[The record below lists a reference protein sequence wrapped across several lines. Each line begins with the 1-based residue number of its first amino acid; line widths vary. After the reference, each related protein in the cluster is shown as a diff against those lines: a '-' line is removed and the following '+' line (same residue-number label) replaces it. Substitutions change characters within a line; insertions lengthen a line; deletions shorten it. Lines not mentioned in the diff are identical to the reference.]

1 MRGRCAVPR
10 TLFQC
15 VCTQRR
21 NRIGRLSPF
30 SEYAPSASRFKPDC
44 SPQSKVTHSPDWRAQ
59 HRSNGK
65 VRPPFGNAYWSPEEA
80 NLCRWQ
86 RPDVNRFKRS
96 ISGAGGVGL
105 LEDSVAKLP
114 NAGRLIF
121 RGKRKQA
128 TIADKCS
135 LKPATGIA
143 CEFGARRRSPPHN
156 YSIVALT
163 ARRIWVPCRKKT
175 FATLSGAKQT

>member
-65 VRPPFGNAYWSPEEA
+65 VRPSFGNAYWSPEEA

-96 ISGAGGVGL
+96 ISGAGDVRS
-105 LEDSVAKLP
+105 LEDSVAKAP
-114 NAGRLIF
+114 
-121 RGKRKQA
+121 KRCA
-128 TIADKCS
+128 TNFPLRDEPS
-135 LKPATGIA
+135 DNL
-143 CEFGARRRSPPHN
+143 RSMYPQVRQR
-156 YSIVALT
+156 S
-163 ARRIWVPCRKKT
+163 C
-175 FATLSGAKQT
+175 Q

>member
-1 MRGRCAVPR
+1 MWERAWFPNQDSNVAPQ
-10 TLFQC
+10 TLQDAWPVCGTKNF

-86 RPDVNRFKRS
+86 RLDVNRFERS
-96 ISGAGGVGL
+96 ISGADL
-105 LEDSVAKLP
+105 LEDSVAKLAKCRATNFP
-114 NAGRLIF
+114 
-121 RGKRKQA
+121 RKDE
-128 TIADKCS
+128 TSDN
-135 LKPATGIA
+135 
-143 CEFGARRRSPPHN
+143 RRSMQP
-156 YSIVALT
+156 
-163 ARRIWVPCRKKT
+163 
-175 FATLSGAKQT
+175 QTRYRNRL

>member
-30 SEYAPSASRFKPDC
+30 SEYAPSASRLKPDC

-65 VRPPFGNAYWSPEEA
+65 VRPPFGNAYWSPEET

-114 NAGRLIF
+114 NAGRLISAE
-121 RGKRKQA
+121 RGNKRQ
-128 TIADKCS
+128 S
-135 LKPATGIA
+135 LINAASNPLPESHVSLAHGGVVPHII
-143 CEFGARRRSPPHN
+143 FDRRAYGSENLGPMPQ
-156 YSIVALT
+156 
-163 ARRIWVPCRKKT
+163 
-175 FATLSGAKQT
+175 TLSGAKQT

>member
-1 MRGRCAVPR
+1 VRYQE
-10 TLFQC
+10 LC

-30 SEYAPSASRFKPDC
+30 SEYAPTASRFKPDC

-86 RPDVNRFKRS
+86 RLDVNRFKRS

-114 NAGRLIF
+114 KCRATNF
-121 RGKRKQA
+121 PRKDETSDNRRSMQPQ
-128 TIADKCS
+128 TRYRNR
-135 LKPATGIA
+135 

-156 YSIVALT
+156 CSIVAPT
-163 ARRIWVPCRKKT
+163 ARRILVPCRKKT

>member
-1 MRGRCAVPR
+1 LGRVHPGFLSGRLTSSNAGTCVLSNQDSNVAPQTLQDSGRCAVPR
-10 TLFQC
+10 ILFQC

-30 SEYAPSASRFKPDC
+30 SEYAPSANRFKPDC

-86 RPDVNRFKRS
+86 RLDVNRFKRS

-105 LEDSVAKLP
+105 LEDSVAKLAKCRATNFP
-114 NAGRLIF
+114 
-121 RGKRKQA
+121 RKDE
-128 TIADKCS
+128 TSDN
-135 LKPATGIA
+135 
-143 CEFGARRRSPPHN
+143 RRSMQP
-156 YSIVALT
+156 
-163 ARRIWVPCRKKT
+163 
-175 FATLSGAKQT
+175 QTRYRNRL

>member
-1 MRGRCAVPR
+1 MRERAWFPNQDSNVAPQ
-10 TLFQC
+10 TLQDAWPVCGTKNF
-15 VCTQRR
+15 VSVRCTQRR

-30 SEYAPSASRFKPDC
+30 SEYAPSANRFKPDC

-86 RPDVNRFKRS
+86 RLDVNRFKRS
-96 ISGAGGVGL
+96 ISGADFIGRIV
-105 LEDSVAKLP
+105 LENSQ

-121 RGKRKQA
+121 RGK
-128 TIADKCS
+128 TETSDN
-135 LKPATGIA
+135 
-143 CEFGARRRSPPHN
+143 RRSMQP
-156 YSIVALT
+156 
-163 ARRIWVPCRKKT
+163 
-175 FATLSGAKQT
+175 QTRYRNRL

>member
-1 MRGRCAVPR
+1 MWERAWFPNQDSNVAPQ
-10 TLFQC
+10 TLQDAWPVCGTKNF

-30 SEYAPSASRFKPDC
+30 SEYAPTASRFKPDC

-86 RPDVNRFKRS
+86 RLDVNRFKRS

-114 NAGRLIF
+114 KCRATNF
-121 RGKRKQA
+121 PRKDE
-128 TIADKCS
+128 TSDN
-135 LKPATGIA
+135 
-143 CEFGARRRSPPHN
+143 RRSM
-156 YSIVALT
+156 
-163 ARRIWVPCRKKT
+163 
-175 FATLSGAKQT
+175 Q

>member
-10 TLFQC
+10 ILFQC

-86 RPDVNRFKRS
+86 RLDVNRFKRS
-96 ISGAGGVGL
+96 ISGADL
-105 LEDSVAKLP
+105 LEDSVAKLAKCRAT
-114 NAGRLIF
+114 NF
-121 RGKRKQA
+121 RGKTKQA
-128 TIADKCS
+128 TIADQCS

-143 CEFGARRRSPPHN
+143 CEFGARRRSLPHN
-156 YSIVALT
+156 YSIVAL
-163 ARRIWVPCRKKT
+163 RLGEFGSMPQKD
-175 FATLSGAKQT
+175 FATLSGAKRT